1 MVGIQFWSSLYFPI
15 SDIPNIWKEWKE
27 SKRGKC
33 VEYKVFGDFP
43 GGPVV
48 KNSPA
53 KAGDVGWIP
62 DLGTKIPHAL
72 GQLRLQAKPREKP
85 LPATPTPTS
94 HAKRKRKK

>member
-1 MVGIQFWSSLYFPI
+1 LG
-15 SDIPNIWKEWKE
+15 E
-27 SKRGKC
+27 
-33 VEYKVFGDFP
+33 FP

-72 GQLRLQAKPREKP
+72 GQQACRPNLERSPSLLPP
-85 LPATPTPTS
+85 LPPHMPKEKEKNKGKYLKCREGDENKERLFIPEVLAPLS
-94 HAKRKRKK
+94 

>member
-1 MVGIQFWSSLYFPI
+1 M
-15 SDIPNIWKEWKE
+15 
-27 SKRGKC
+27 
-33 VEYKVFGDFP
+33 
-43 GGPVV
+43 V